1 MERLEDAVK
10 KQHFEYAAQIRD
22 MYGKVDILTEKQNVV
37 LSRAVTGNIVEIKM
51 IGEWYVCCM
60 VKLFEGKII
69 DIIRYKQH
77 QNDGD
82 VSSLAVSF
90 NREVG
95 TLNWKLLQEGKLNPC
110 DDIIACDEIM

>member
-1 MERLEDAVK
+1 
-10 KQHFEYAAQIRD
+10 
-22 MYGKVDILTEKQNVV
+22 
-37 LSRAVTGNIVEIKM
+37 
-51 IGEWYVCCM
+51 M

-82 VSSLAVSF
+82 VSSLAASF

-95 TLNWKLLQEGKLNPC
+95 ELKRSVLQEGKLNPC
-110 DDIIACDEIM
+110 DEIIACDEKMEE